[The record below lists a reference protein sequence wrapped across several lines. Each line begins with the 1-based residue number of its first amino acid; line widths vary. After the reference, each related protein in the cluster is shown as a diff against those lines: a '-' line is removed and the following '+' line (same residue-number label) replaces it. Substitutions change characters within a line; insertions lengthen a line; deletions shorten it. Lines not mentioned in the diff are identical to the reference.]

1 MQVTPCKGRESGIQ
15 NPGKFCFWNP
25 ESWVLEYGIPLT
37 IGIRIPSSTDKD
49 WNPVRGIRNPRM
61 YPGITLSLADSFI
74 ASLLPEIL
82 FSIMWL
88 FIMAFLQS
96 YIPKALHPTN
106 VDTVQCRNGC
116 SILIG
121 REGGVGLIR
130 DTACVS
136 EHKVYHG

>member
-96 YIPKALHPTN
+96 YIPKAEHPTN

-121 REGGVGLIR
+121 REGG
-130 DTACVS
+130 
-136 EHKVYHG
+136 